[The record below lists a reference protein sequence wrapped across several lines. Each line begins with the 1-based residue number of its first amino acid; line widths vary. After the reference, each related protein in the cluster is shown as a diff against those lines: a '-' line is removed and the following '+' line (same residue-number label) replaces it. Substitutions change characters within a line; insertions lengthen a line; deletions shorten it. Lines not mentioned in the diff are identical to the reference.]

1 MSGIDSD
8 EDWNDLLSTRHR
20 FGRQSSEWAERRAAV
35 NNRIWLE
42 DGEGVTPPSARKREF
57 PTWILW
63 LVGAGAFCTA
73 CAMYITWCGLM
84 LSPGCKP

>member
-1 MSGIDSD
+1 M
-8 EDWNDLLSTRHR
+8 
-20 FGRQSSEWAERRAAV
+20 